1 MYSICQVPV
10 PYYLP
15 TIWSILWSF
24 TSLSNNNGWSCC
36 SALIPFDLLLWKHIE
51 NYLHVN
57 MLSARAWFY
66 RPVLPIDVYDPDSHD
81 LGLTC
86 D

>member
-1 MYSICQVPV
+1 
-10 PYYLP
+10 
-15 TIWSILWSF
+15 
-24 TSLSNNNGWSCC
+24 
-36 SALIPFDLLLWKHIE
+36 
-51 NYLHVN
+51 

-81 LGLTC
+81 RGLTC